1 MQLAVGVR
9 LLLTIKSVT
18 CERHHACCR
27 RRCCELADTHALS
40 RPRSSVHIRRYFR
53 YWLIRGSL
61 ISARFSAVE
70 MDVSLYAGQLIRI
83 RYLDEVLHAVSLS
96 VTDVTVATTV
106 STKLQ
111 IRNHKN
117 IPKKIKTFKYK
128 ILQIMI
134 KSSI

>member
-18 CERHHACCR
+18 CKRHHACCC

-53 YWLIRGSL
+53 YWLICGSL

-96 VTDVTVATTV
+96 VTDVTVAT
-106 STKLQ
+106 SFHQ
-111 IRNHKN
+111 ITNKKSQKHSQKN
-117 IPKKIKTFKYK
+117 
-128 ILQIMI
+128 
-134 KSSI
+134 